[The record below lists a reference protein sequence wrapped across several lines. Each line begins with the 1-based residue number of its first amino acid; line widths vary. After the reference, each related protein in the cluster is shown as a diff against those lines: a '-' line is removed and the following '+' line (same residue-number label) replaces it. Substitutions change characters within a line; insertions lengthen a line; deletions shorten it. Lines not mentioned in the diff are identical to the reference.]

1 VNLKGDQATSRAINT
16 RLLLNILLQ
25 SGPASRRALAA
36 EARLSPGTV
45 TALTQDLI
53 SEGLIRELEAGKSS
67 GGRRPIPLA
76 INFDARLT
84 VGMKL
89 SEDGLVGV
97 LTDLAATE
105 VASARRKFHNVG
117 IAEIA
122 DHIADMV
129 EEFMPDARSRAK
141 KLIGVGIALPGFVDV
156 VRGSVSSEHRIL
168 KADVPFAS
176 IISERIGLPV
186 WIDNDVNAYAI
197 AHRRF
202 GLARGKQT
210 VMAIVLGTG
219 IGAGLVVNGK
229 IHRGAH
235 FRAGEIGFSPNLLSK
250 AGAQTIG
257 DSYTTASVTRR
268 WQALGVNHPDIADAI
283 AQGDPATQAFL
294 AEIGHEIGTQI
305 AIIAQMIDPDAVVI
319 GGETLGF
326 GTDFVNAIRSAL
338 QQHLLRPHGDI
349 EFDLKDDLWGRGA
362 AALAI
367 DHFFDF
373 ENIAGH
379 VGRAVDETKNLNY

>member
-1 VNLKGDQATSRAINT
+1 MKLKGDQATSRAINT
-16 RLLLNILLQ
+16 RMLLNILLQ
-25 SGPASRRALAA
+25 SGPASRRALAV

-53 SEGLIRELEAGKSS
+53 ADGLIRELEAGKSS

-76 INFDARLT
+76 INFGARLS

-89 SEDGLVGV
+89 SEDGLAGV

-105 VASARRKFHNVG
+105 MATSRRKFHDVE

-129 EEFMPDARSRAK
+129 EEFLPDARSRAK

-168 KADVPFAS
+168 KADVPFAA

-210 VMAIVLGTG
+210 VLAIVLGTG

-250 AGAQTIG
+250 TGAQTIG
-257 DSYTTASVTRR
+257 DSYTTASVARR
-268 WQALGVNHPDIADAI
+268 WRALGVNHSDIAEAI

-305 AIIAQMIDPDAVVI
+305 AIIAQMIDPDALVI

-326 GTDFVNAIRSAL
+326 GHAFIAAIRLAVE
-338 QQHLLRPHGDI
+338 QCLLRPHGEI
-349 EFDLKDDLWGRGA
+349 QFDTKDDLWGRGA

-379 VGRAVDETKNLNY
+379 LGRAVDGT

>member
-1 VNLKGDQATSRAINT
+1 MVNLKGDQATSRAINT

-45 TALTQDLI
+45 TALTQELI
-53 SEGLIRELEAGKSS
+53 LDGLIRELEAGKSN

-76 INFDARLT
+76 INFDARLS

-105 VASARRKFHNVG
+105 IASARRKFHNVG

-129 EEFMPDARSRAK
+129 AEFLPDARSRAK

-156 VRGSVSSEHRIL
+156 VRGSVSSEQRIL
-168 KADVPFAS
+168 KTDVPFAS
-176 IISERIGLPV
+176 IISERIGHPV

-210 VMAIVLGTG
+210 VLAIVLGTG

-257 DSYTTASVTRR
+257 DSYTTASVTQR
-268 WQALGVNHPDIADAI
+268 WQALGVNHPDIAAAI
-283 AQGDPATQAFL
+283 AQGDPATHALL

-305 AIIAQMIDPDAVVI
+305 AIIAQMIDPDALVI

-326 GTDFVNAIRSAL
+326 GQDFVTAIRSAL
-338 QQHLLRPHGDI
+338 EQYLLLPHGDI
-349 EFDLKDDLWGRGA
+349 EFDTKDDLWGRGA

-379 VGRAVDETKNLNY
+379 LGRAADDT